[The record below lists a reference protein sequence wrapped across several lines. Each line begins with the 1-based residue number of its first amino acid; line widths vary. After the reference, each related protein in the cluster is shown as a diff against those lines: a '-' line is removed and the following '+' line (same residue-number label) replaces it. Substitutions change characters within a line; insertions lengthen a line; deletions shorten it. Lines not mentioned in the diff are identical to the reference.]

1 MISRIRGTLLRR
13 EGLAIE
19 VLTAGG
25 VAYQIDVPLFVAE
38 RLPREGTE
46 VELRTYQVV
55 RDDALLLFGFLDEF
69 ERVVF
74 TRLLATAGIGPRLA
88 LAMLSNLRPDRLVSA
103 VLDRDV
109 DMLRQVPGVG
119 KKTAERLVLELTDRM
134 EDLVGTVTAPVA
146 GGAKEGVAA
155 LVALGFAASEA
166 NNAVRVVMDEQGAL
180 QGAELVKAAL
190 ARLSR

>member
-13 EGLAIE
+13 EGTAIE
-19 VLTAGG
+19 ILTAGG

-46 VELRTYQVV
+46 IELRTCQVV
-55 RDDALLLFGFLDEF
+55 RDDALLLFGFLEEF

-119 KKTAERLVLELTDRM
+119 KKTAERLVLELADRM
-134 EDLVGTVTAPVA
+134 EDLVGTVTGPVA

-155 LVALGFAASEA
+155 LVALGFAVSEA
-166 NNAVRVVMDEQGAL
+166 NNAVRAVIDEQGEL
-180 QGAELVKAAL
+180 HGAELVKAAL